1 MAKNLEFK
9 ICNFGINKSI
19 FYRYLAFL
27 FLFFFVGIFSPIY
40 AADFKSSYS
49 IEYFIQDDNT
59 LNLTK
64 TAYTI
69 RLTNLQPDLVIKRF
83 TLSFPRSFGVGN
95 IIAKDDNGSII
106 PQIVDKDRSI
116 EVSFELNS
124 PKAGLNEIN
133 TLYLDFQ
140 QKNIFH
146 SKGTIWEVFI
156 PTLESKSD
164 DTFSI
169 SVYLPPGKHKKL
181 SLAKPMPDLV
191 TFDRVVWNSNIGK
204 SIYAVFGE
212 KQQYNL
218 DLTYHLSN
226 PNIYRVYTDVAFPPD
241 TLYQQVLVTNIIP
254 KPDLVFSD
262 TDGNYM
268 GRYNLNGKEEK
279 YITFKGTA
287 IVSTLPRED
296 YKEFVRKQFEE
307 QRKTLFNPQP
317 FWKLDNETPVQS
329 SSVHDYYQ
337 YTVNTLTYNFNRIIK
352 GNSRMGAAQALK
364 FPDQAVCTEYSD
376 LFIASARQRGIF
388 VREIQGFAFANEQ
401 ELRPV
406 QQDESDILH
415 SWVEYFDT
423 DKKIWIPIDP
433 TWEDTSGIDY
443 FNSFDFNHVVFAIHG
458 KKADYPYPAGSYKSV
473 AGGKDVRIEPSSST
487 VLVEKKVAG
496 TISTFP
502 IPQSDDQ
509 FGVNLKIVNTGNV
522 SLLDVPI
529 SVAIK
534 NGQLKQT
541 AFTIPHLLPGEE
553 KIETIVFTPKYSLF
567 SQDVTISIFHE
578 KDELSTVTIQVPTVV
593 TTIKNNLYPLL
604 FIVMG
609 ISILI
614 VILRKKNDRS

>member
-1 MAKNLEFK
+1 MSAR
-9 ICNFGINKSI
+9 NKSGLFI
-19 FYRYLAFL
+19 QSFVFL
-27 FLFFFVGIFSPIY
+27 FACLLVLLLALIFTSSVQ
-40 AADFKSSYS
+40 AADFRTAYS
-49 IEYFIQDDNT
+49 IEYFIQDDST

-69 RLTNLQPDLVIKRF
+69 QLTNQQPDLVIKRF
-83 TLSFPRSFGVGN
+83 TLSFPRSFGISN

-106 PQIVDKDRSI
+106 PQITDKERSI

-124 PKAGLNEIN
+124 PKAGLNEVN

-156 PTLESKSD
+156 PTMESKPD
-164 DTFSI
+164 DSFSI

-181 SLAKPMPDLV
+181 SLAKPSPDLV
-191 TFDRVVWNSNIGK
+191 SFDKVVWNSNIGK
-204 SIYAVFGE
+204 SIYAVFGGT
-212 KQQYNL
+212 QQYNL
-218 DLTYHLSN
+218 DLAYHLSN
-226 PNIYRVYTDVAFPPD
+226 PNIYRVYTDLAFPPD
-241 TLYQQVLVTNIIP
+241 TLYQQILVTNIIP

-268 GRYNLNGKEEK
+268 GRYNLNAKEEK
-279 YITFKGTA
+279 YVTFKGVA
-287 IVSTLPRED
+287 VVSALPRED
-296 YKEFVRKQFEE
+296 YIDYSKKQFED

-317 FWKLDNETPVQS
+317 FWKLDNESPVQS

-337 YTVNTLTYNFNRIIK
+337 YTIDTLTYNFNRIIK
-352 GNSRMGAAQALK
+352 GNSRMGATQALK

-376 LFIASARQRGIF
+376 LLIASARQHGLF

-415 SWVEYFDT
+415 SWVEYYDT
-423 DKKIWIPIDP
+423 SKQIWIPIDP

-473 AGGKDVRIEPSSST
+473 AGGKDVRIEPSDSALT
-487 VLVEKKVAG
+487 IVKKVAG
-496 TISTFP
+496 DISTIP

-509 FGVNLKIVNTGNV
+509 FGVELKIVNIGNA
-522 SLLDVPI
+522 SLLNIPI
-529 SVAIK
+529 TVSVINA
-534 NGQLKQT
+534 QLQQDS
-541 AFTIPHLLPGEE
+541 FTIPHLFPGEE
-553 KIETIVFTPKYSLF
+553 KTETMVFTPKYSIF
-567 SQDVTISIFHE
+567 SQDVTLKVSY
-578 KDELSTVTIQVPTVV
+578 DGTELSTEIIHVPTIV

-604 FIVMG
+604 FVG
-609 ISILI
+609 GGLFILI
-614 VILRKKNDRS
+614 LLLRKRNDSS